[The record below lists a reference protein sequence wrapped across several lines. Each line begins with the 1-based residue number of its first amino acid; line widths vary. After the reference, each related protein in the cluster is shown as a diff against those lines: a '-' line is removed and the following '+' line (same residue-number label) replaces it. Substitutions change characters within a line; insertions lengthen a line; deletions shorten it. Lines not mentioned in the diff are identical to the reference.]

1 MTIHQLRRRIQ
12 FWQKQLPELGVG
24 HWWID
29 RIGIVDAPFGRE
41 NAKAAVWYS
50 DQYDRCVFE
59 FSHEVANGDPR
70 EIDRTI
76 IHEWLHV
83 ALRDHDK
90 AVESLEGFLSP
101 QSWEVADDRIN
112 HEKEGVIDRL
122 AFLIERLHRQSR

>member
-12 FWQKQLPELGVG
+12 FWQKVLAPLGVG

-29 RIGIVDAPFGRE
+29 RISLVDAPFGRDGS
-41 NAKAAVWYS
+41 KGAVWYS
-50 DQYDRCVFE
+50 GDYDRCTFE
-59 FSHEVANGDPR
+59 FSHALMDEGQS

-83 ALRDHDK
+83 AFRDLDK
-90 AVESLEGFLSP
+90 SIEVFEDILAP
-101 QSWEVADDRIN
+101 QTWETADDRID

-122 AFLIERLHRQSR
+122 AFLIEQMHRESK